1 MLCSGEIELQA
12 TDNERNNMVASEV
25 VKMEYEEC
33 ETIGARV
40 S

>member
-1 MLCSGEIELQA
+1 MLYSGEIELQA
-12 TDNERNNMVASEV
+12 TDNECNDTTASEV
-25 VKMEYEEC
+25 VKIEYEEC